1 MEILNSDGVNPHV
14 INDENLLKSKWIFH
28 LFECVI
34 EFPIRMDSSAMNLR
48 LDPKRDGWIIQISVL
63 CIVLGMLLAASLK
76 TQWSIRNSSGIP
88 TTRFSG
94 LAQALLDEKDRNK
107 LAREEIIDLRAKVD
121 KYEMAQG
128 KGTNKSQILSDEL
141 QKVKFLAG
149 LTPAYGKGV
158 EITLRDSPKLPPSDD
173 PSIVQIYLVHDS
185 DLRDFVNELIA
196 NGAEALA
203 ISDKTSTQRIIGK
216 TAIRCVGGV
225 IKINDVP
232 MGPPFVITAIGP
244 PDLLSGAM
252 QMRGGLMDNFR
263 FTTGLTKS
271 MVQIKVK
278 DNLSVPAYS
287 GNTSQMYATPSQQS
301 AGGQ

>member
-1 MEILNSDGVNPHV
+1 
-14 INDENLLKSKWIFH
+14 
-28 LFECVI
+28 
-34 EFPIRMDSSAMNLR
+34 MNLR

-63 CIVLGMLLAASLK
+63 SIVLGMLMAASLK

-107 LAREEIIDLRAKVD
+107 LAREEIISLRAKVD

-128 KGTNKSQILSDEL
+128 KGNSQSQIISNEL

-149 LTPAYGKGV
+149 LTPAYGKGI
-158 EITLRDSPKLPPSDD
+158 EITLRDSPKRPPSDAD
-173 PSIVQIYLVHDS
+173 PNMVQFYVIHDS
-185 DLRDFVNELIA
+185 DLRDIVNELVA
-196 NGAEALA
+196 NGAEAIA
-203 ISDKTSTQRIIGK
+203 ISDKASTQRVIGK

-244 PDLLSGAM
+244 SDLLSGAM
-252 QMRGGLMDNFR
+252 EMRGGLLDNFR
-263 FTTGLTKS
+263 FIDGLAKS
-271 MVQIKVK
+271 MVQIITKE
-278 DNLSVPAYS
+278 NLSVPAYS
-287 GNTSQMYATPSQQS
+287 GNTSQMYAAPSQESQ
-301 AGGQ
+301 GGKQ

>member
-1 MEILNSDGVNPHV
+1 
-14 INDENLLKSKWIFH
+14 
-28 LFECVI
+28 
-34 EFPIRMDSSAMNLR
+34 MNLR

-107 LAREEIIDLRAKVD
+107 LAREEIIGLRAKVD

-128 KGTNKSQILSDEL
+128 KGNTQSQILSDEL

-158 EITLRDSPKLPPSDD
+158 EITLRDSPKRPPAEAD
-173 PSIVQIYLVHDS
+173 PNLVQFYVIHDS
-185 DLRDFVNELIA
+185 DLRDFVNELVA
-196 NGAEALA
+196 SGAEALA
-203 ISDKTSTQRIIGK
+203 ISDKSSTQRIIGK

-225 IKINDVP
+225 IRINDVA

-244 PDLLSGAM
+244 SDLLSGAIE
-252 QMRGGLMDNFR
+252 MRGGLMDNFR
-263 FTTGLTKS
+263 FIDGLAKS

-287 GNTSQMYATPSQQS
+287 GNTSQMYAAPTQKSS
-301 AGGQ
+301 GGQQ